1 MNLTLQDCVAALV
14 ATCNR
19 PDLLNTRALPSI
31 AQQSQT
37 PIRVVVVDDSDDA
50 DAAQTEAIVRD
61 WRHGGSR
68 IEYLPNRRTKKR
80 AAGAWN
86 TGLDHLLR
94 TCDDPIRL
102 FVAIL
107 DDDDEWVPDH
117 LRRCLA
123 AAETQRL
130 DVVAS
135 GFWRIEEGAEPKLVT
150 PPESLEASGF
160 LVGNP
165 GIQGSNL
172 VCRLRVLLEA
182 GLFDESLQ
190 SCTDRDLCIRLA
202 DLPDVY
208 YGAVTEPTVRHFAC
222 ASRARLS
229 TPGSSAKKEGLD
241 QFYRK
246 WRCRMSDAVHAAFLA
261 RARDLFGWAAPEP
274 KVPNIV
280 TADGVSLSSAAP
292 KQAPPHLIV
301 GTIANPEQLEDVAG
315 LLADLRKQV
324 DDPDLSGHDV
334 LILENGNCRKP
345 DAALRNL
352 VEDHR
357 AAGLRVHLVDRAR
370 HLEDAAQGLVADGG
384 VSKGKRLPIAPART
398 VLQSYLYAFAKGRP
412 GAVMWIV
419 DDDMRLNPLVAKD
432 NGRLQR
438 RPQKLAPMVREL
450 RRLHAGGEL
459 DIAIGTNSGAPPLPF
474 AATVRVQLVDLV
486 ASLQW
491 LALLEPQAALP
502 DRSLDN
508 TVLRA
513 TRRDYYYDLSRK
525 ETDRLETPFV
535 VTPAFPGES
544 AGDTFT
550 RLASAAERI
559 LAGEQV
565 FRPLAIAAGIDPL
578 ASVDRGLQR
587 GGNTFV
593 FDVEALRL
601 APNPSPTIAGRP
613 SRRSDMIWTLLQ
625 ERYFGRRV
633 FTLPI
638 ALHHDRSHVQP
649 AELDVKRIV
658 DDVRGYALFSA
669 LKDVGGI
676 FTVSDDQHMEL
687 AQAKVQRFTIRVG
700 KYLEERLAA
709 FRLSFHRVR
718 GLKRMLRQLVEDG
731 EKWWREGRYEEA
743 RTRLRSFCECLD
755 RCYKVDVLN
764 RIEDGARA
772 LRPPQIREFL
782 GQLPCEISA
791 HRNRLSEYPA
801 LAAAIEP
808 ERTANAKAIAST
820 LAAPVGLLT
829 VLGHGMEGVALSD
842 GKQVFKVFDYWWK
855 SSSTV
860 SAPAYLR
867 TLVGKWKDAKCLYP
881 ILDFQEGGHRAV
893 LVYPFEPSEPYTGGH
908 GPGMVDLLAECWQHG
923 VVCRNIHPD
932 NLRVVDGRVRLID
945 YGSDIRPFAAGEFV
959 TMCQRA
965 WLSYR
970 WANRPNLAQ
979 IMRRALKDDGIAE
992 LDGFDR
998 FHEAV
1003 RRATGQHE
1011 TPDVVFDWA
1020 REGGHVLDY
1029 GCGYGK
1035 LAGKLAEC
1043 GGEVMGYDPD
1053 AALVGRWARLASGG
1067 DDLQFTHNRAE
1078 VLAAGRFD
1086 LVICAR
1092 VLCTILDDGD
1102 FRTVLHDLRSLVTE
1116 SGRVIVTVCD
1126 PHFTFGGLQAAETER
1141 TLPCDADY
1149 EHTFVWRKKLRA
1161 TGRARCDVH
1170 RPERTLRRAFARAG
1184 LAVCRRVEIPTVD
1197 LQRFEPASEQLVFE
1211 LRPVAPLP
1219 GKVSLLIKACAMDAD
1234 ALDVQIR
1241 HLVAQLEEP
1250 RAFAE
1255 RILVVDAKEHEFLRQ
1270 HTAGSQPDLLE
1281 SARRL
1286 VEAGWLDRIVEAP
1299 GEGDATAAL
1308 NRRWFALDTPHTH
1321 TAAGAHVTPLLAGFE
1336 ACATPYVLHVDAD
1349 IMVGRLGRQHDYLP
1363 DMLAVMRGDPQALT
1377 VAFNIAQ
1384 QHDRR
1389 YTAELAENAAKP
1401 WRTESRAGLVDL
1413 ARLHAALPL
1422 PNSLEVCRLALSW
1435 HRSLDIAIQ
1444 GTSRGKPSAGRAY
1457 RGGDHRAFYTH
1468 PPNERKRDAAAW
1480 FAVLDRIEH
1489 GVVPPVQRGEVE
1501 WTGAIADWMLPRRPE
1516 PYVFVVSGR
1525 NVPAGRLRRCI
1536 ASLVRQKG
1544 LPWGAVVFDDASAPA
1559 FAEPFEMAW
1568 RDIGAR
1574 CTIIRNRR
1582 RQGLLANMV
1591 TAIRTICTDPNTV
1604 IVTLDADDALIGDEV
1619 LLRLTSEYENGAD
1632 VTVGSMLRTDKA
1644 AEYPVRFHRPRE
1656 HRGGNVWQHL
1666 RSFRKRLFDAIPD
1679 DALRLDG
1686 EYIDLANDWAYMLP
1700 IVEMASNPVH
1710 IADALYLHEPSGT
1723 GKDAAGRKLR
1733 DEVIARIVAKAPAA
1747 QRLQTRAGTL

>member
-1 MNLTLQDCVAALV
+1 MTCTSQDSVAALV
-14 ATCNR
+14 ATCDR

-37 PIRVVVVDDSDDA
+37 PIRVVVVGDSDDA
-50 DAAQTEAIVRD
+50 DAKRTQEIVRD
-61 WRHGGSR
+61 WRRRGTR
-68 IEYLPNRRTKKR
+68 IEYLRNRRTKKR

-86 TGLDHLLR
+86 TGLDQLLR
-94 TCDDPIRL
+94 SCDDPSRL

-107 DDDDEWVPDH
+107 DDDDEWAPDH

-123 AAETQRL
+123 AAETSRL

-135 GFWRIEEGAEPKLVT
+135 GFWRIEEDADPQLVT
-150 PPESLEASGF
+150 PPASLDASSF

-182 GLFDESLQ
+182 GLFDESLP

-202 DLPDVY
+202 ELPDVY
-208 YGAVTEPTVRHFAC
+208 YGAVAEPTVRHFAC

-229 TPGSSAKKEGLD
+229 TPRSAAKKEGLD

-246 WRCRMSDAVHAAFLA
+246 WRCRMSDAVRTAFSA

-301 GTIANPEQLEDVAG
+301 GTIANPGQLEDVAG

-352 VEDHR
+352 VEGHR

-370 HLEDAAQGLVADGG
+370 HLEDAASDLVADGG

-412 GAVMWIV
+412 GAVVWIV
-419 DDDMRLNPLVAKD
+419 DDDMRLDPLVAQR
-432 NGRLQR
+432 NGHLQR
-438 RPQKLAPMVREL
+438 RPQRLAPMVREL

-508 TVLRA
+508 AVLR
-513 TRRDYYYDLSRK
+513 TNQRDYYYDLSRK

-535 VTPAFPGES
+535 VTPAFPGEG

-578 ASVDRGLQR
+578 ASMERGLQR

-638 ALHHDRSHVQP
+638 ALHHDRSHVRP

-669 LKDVGGI
+669 LKDVQGI
-676 FTVSDDQHMEL
+676 FAVSDDQHLDL
-687 AQAKVQRFTIRVG
+687 APAEVEQFTRRVS
-700 KYLEERLAA
+700 KYVEERLAA
-709 FRLSFHRVR
+709 FRLSFHRIR
-718 GLKRMLRQLVEDG
+718 GLKCVLRRLVEDG
-731 EKWWREGRYEEA
+731 RKWWRAEQYDQA
-743 RTRLRSFCECLD
+743 KTHLRVFCNRLD
-755 RCYKVDVLN
+755 RCYRLDILN
-764 RIEDGARA
+764 RIELGARA
-772 LRPPQIREFL
+772 LRPPQISEFL
-782 GQLPCEISA
+782 AQLPSEISA
-791 HRNRLSEYPA
+791 HRNRLSEYPV
-801 LAAAIEP
+801 LATDIQP

-820 LAAPVGLLT
+820 LAGPIAPLT
-829 VLGHGMEGVALSD
+829 VLGCGMEGVALSD
-842 GKQVFKVFDYWWK
+842 GKHVFKVFDYWWK

-860 SAPAYLR
+860 SAPAYLH
-867 TLVGKWKDAKCLYP
+867 TLVGKWNDAKCLYP
-881 ILDFQEGGHRAV
+881 IVDFQQDGHRAV

-908 GPGMVDLLAECWQHG
+908 GPGMVELLAECWRHG

-945 YGSDIRPFAAGEFV
+945 YGSDIRPFAADEFV

-970 WANRPNLAQ
+970 WANQPKLAQ
-979 IMRRALKDDGIAE
+979 IMRRALKDDGIPE

-1003 RRATGQHE
+1003 RRVTGQHE

-1020 REGGHVLDY
+1020 REGGRVFDY

-1035 LAGKLAEC
+1035 LARKLAER
-1043 GGEVMGYDPD
+1043 GSEVMGYDPD
-1053 AALVGRWARLASGG
+1053 DALEGRWERLSTGMG
-1067 DDLQFTHNRAE
+1067 NLQFTHNHAE
-1078 VLAAGRFD
+1078 VLEAGRFD

-1092 VLCTILDDGD
+1092 VLCNILDDGD
-1102 FRTVLHDLRSLVTE
+1102 FRTVLDDLRSLVTE
-1116 SGRVIVTVCD
+1116 RGRVIVTVCD
-1126 PHFTFGGLQAAETER
+1126 PHFTFGGLQAAEAER
-1141 TLPCDADY
+1141 TLPRDADY
-1149 EHTFVWRKKLRA
+1149 EHTFEWRKKLRA
-1161 TGRARCDVH
+1161 TGRVRCDVH
-1170 RPERTLRRAFARAG
+1170 RPERALRRAFARAG
-1184 LAVCRRVEIPTVD
+1184 FAVCRRVEIPTVD

-1219 GKVSLLIKACAMDAD
+1219 GETSLLIKACAMDAD

-1241 HLVAQLEEP
+1241 HLVSQLEEP

-1255 RILVVDAKEHEFLRQ
+1255 RILVVDCKEHRFLRQ
-1270 HTAGSQPDLLE
+1270 HTAGSQRDLLDA
-1281 SARRL
+1281 ARRL
-1286 VEAGWLDRIVEAP
+1286 VATGWLDRIVEAP

-1321 TAAGAHVTPLLAGFE
+1321 TAAGAHVAPLLAGFE
-1336 ACATPYVLHVDAD
+1336 ACATRYALHVDAD
-1349 IMVGRLGRQHDYLP
+1349 IMVGRLDRQHDYLR
-1363 DMLAVMRGDPQALT
+1363 DMLAVLRGDPQALT
-1377 VAFNIAQ
+1377 VVFNIAQ
-1384 QHDRR
+1384 EHDRP
-1389 YTAELAENAAKP
+1389 YTAENDTKP

-1413 ARLHAALPL
+1413 ARLRTALPL
-1422 PNSLEVCRLALSW
+1422 PNSLDAGRLALSW
-1435 HRSLDIAIQ
+1435 HRSLDVAIQ
-1444 GTSRGKPSAGRAY
+1444 GTSRGKPSAGRSY
-1457 RGGDHRAFYTH
+1457 RGGDHRTFYTH

-1489 GVVPPVQRGEVE
+1489 GVVPPAQQGEVE
-1501 WTGAIADWMLPRRPE
+1501 WTGTVADWMLPRRPD
-1516 PYVFVVSGR
+1516 PYVFIVSGR

-1536 ASLVRQKG
+1536 VSLVRQKG
-1544 LPWGAVVFDDASAPA
+1544 LPWGAVVFDDASAPM

-1568 RDIGAR
+1568 RDLAQR
-1574 CTIIRNRR
+1574 CTIVRNRR

-1619 LLRLTSEYENGAD
+1619 LLRLAAEYESGAD

-1644 AEYPVRFHRPRE
+1644 ADYPVRFDRPRQ

-1700 IVEMASNPVH
+1700 IVEMAKNPVH

-1723 GKDAAGRKLR
+1723 GKGAPGRKLR